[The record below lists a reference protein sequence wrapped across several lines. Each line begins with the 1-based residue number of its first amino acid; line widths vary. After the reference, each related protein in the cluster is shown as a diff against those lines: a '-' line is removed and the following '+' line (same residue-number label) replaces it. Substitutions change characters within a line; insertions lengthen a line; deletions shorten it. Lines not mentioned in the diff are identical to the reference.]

1 MELVHH
7 DVRDG
12 ERFAFA
18 ERHIR
23 KDFCRAADDGG
34 VAVDGGI
41 AGRKSHV
48 FGAEFLAERHPLF
61 VHERLDGACINASA
75 VVYKAIEMEGEGDHR
90 LSATGRRVEDNVL
103 AVQKFQD
110 CFFLGGV
117 KRRSASFCPH
127 HKLFQD
133 VFGRNVRAPSLDSVY
148 QFIDIIL
155 EVRLVLLCHNAP
167 KITLLKMNR
176 NKFTIFK

>member
-1 MELVHH
+1 
-7 DVRDG
+7 
-12 ERFAFA
+12 
-18 ERHIR
+18 
-23 KDFCRAADDGG
+23 
-34 VAVDGGI
+34 
-41 AGRKSHV
+41 
-48 FGAEFLAERHPLF
+48 
-61 VHERLDGACINASA
+61 
-75 VVYKAIEMEGEGDHR
+75 MEGEGDHR

-103 AVQKFQD
+103 AIQKFQD

-133 VFGRNVRAPSLDSVY
+133 VFGRNVRAPTLDSIY

-155 EVRLVLLCHNAP
+155 EVRLVLLCHNGP